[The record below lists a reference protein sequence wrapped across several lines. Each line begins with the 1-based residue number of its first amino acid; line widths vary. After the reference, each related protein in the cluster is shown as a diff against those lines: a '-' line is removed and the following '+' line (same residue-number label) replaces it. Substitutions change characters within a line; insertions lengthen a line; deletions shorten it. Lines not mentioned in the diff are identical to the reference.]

1 MRDGFQGGLDA
12 GSLTA
17 AAESLFDRI
26 PDLVFFVKDVEARYA
41 VVNQT
46 LVDRCGVAG
55 KDDLLGRTVM
65 DVFPAPYN
73 RSYHEQDMRVLG
85 GGSPVTDQLELH
97 LYVRGDPGWCI
108 TNKVPLLDGDG
119 VISGLIG
126 LSKDLHAPA
135 EEGGGFR
142 ELADS
147 IRYIQSR
154 YGDSLRVEELAT
166 MSSLSVYQYERRMK
180 KIFHVTAG
188 QFIIKTRIDAARRLL
203 ETTDKPIVDVA
214 VECGFFDQSAFTRQ
228 FRATTG
234 LTPGNYRK
242 QME

>member
-1 MRDGFQGGLDA
+1 MRDGFQGAPDG
-12 GSLTA
+12 GSLEA

-26 PDLVFFVKDVEARYA
+26 PDLVFFVKDTDARYT

-55 KDDLLGRTVM
+55 KDELLGRTVM

-73 RSYHEQDMRVLG
+73 ELYYEQDRRVLE
-85 GGSPVTDQLELH
+85 GGSPVTDRLELH
-97 LYVRGDPGWCI
+97 LYVRGEPGWCI
-108 TNKVPLLDGDG
+108 TNKVPLLDGEG
-119 VISGLIG
+119 VVAGLVG
-126 LSKDLHAPA
+126 VSKDLHAPA
-135 EEGGGFR
+135 EEGKGFR
-142 ELADS
+142 ELAAS

-154 YGDSLRVEELAT
+154 YGQSLRVEELAR
-166 MSSLSVYQYERRMK
+166 MSSLSTYQYERRIK

-203 ETTDKPIVDVA
+203 ETTGKPIVDVA

-228 FRATTG
+228 FKATTG

>member
-1 MRDGFQGGLDA
+1 MRDGFQGDA
-12 GSLTA
+12 ESLSA

-26 PDLVFFVKDVEARYA
+26 PDLVFFVKDTDARYT
-41 VVNQT
+41 VVNRT

-55 KDDLLGRTVM
+55 KSDLLGRTVL

-73 RSYHEQDMRVLG
+73 ESYYKQDRRVLDG
-85 GGSPVTDQLELH
+85 GAPVTDQLELH
-97 LYVRGDPGWCI
+97 LYVRGEPGWCL
-108 TNKVPLLDGDG
+108 TNKVPLVDGER
-119 VISGLIG
+119 VISGLVG
-126 LSKDLHAPA
+126 VSKDLHAPA
-135 EEGGGFR
+135 EEGKGFR
-142 ELADS
+142 ELAGS

-154 YGDSLRVEELAT
+154 YGESLRVEELAT
-166 MSSLSVYQYERRMK
+166 MSSLSVYQYEQRIK

-188 QFIIKTRIDAARRLL
+188 QFITKTRIDAARRLL
-203 ETTDKPIVDVA
+203 EKTDKPIVDVA

-234 LTPGNYRK
+234 MTPGIYRK